1 MVRATMDL
9 RSTELHTQMPQVAVV
24 RVWETIEK
32 GLIGSFPVHDFL
44 DFLPQPRVNPLC
56 PTR

>member
-1 MVRATMDL
+1 MDL
-9 RSTELHTQMPQVAVV
+9 RPTELHTQKPQVAVM
-24 RVWETIEK
+24 RVWKTIAK